1 LSPPFHRK
9 GRKAATLSREQSVRQ
24 GKVVG
29 LAQAALGSV
38 EAVRDFLNNDH
49 EGLGGRPIDIAV
61 ASDAGLL
68 AVAAAIPSAGSG
80 DVPEIARVP
89 EAPREEIRV

>member
-9 GRKAATLSREQSVRQ
+9 GRKASALSCEQSVRQ
-24 GKVVG
+24 GKVVQ
-29 LAQAALGSV
+29 LAQTALGSV
-38 EAVRDFLNNDH
+38 EAVRNFLNNHH

-68 AVAAAIPSAGSG
+68 AVAAAIPSAGPG
-80 DVPEIARVP
+80 DVPEIARAP